1 MSPRLASSRNGVSAN
16 SSCSSISAFQPSGPY
31 CSQNA
36 LFGLK
41 QQACSS
47 VWRATSR
54 QWRSAPAAAP
64 SMRTGS
70 GSSPTHSIVRRSLE
84 SARSRSKK
92 GTSTGMVS
100 RHPHPTPPRLRGA
113 PTWWGGEIS
122 LTSELSSMER
132 VLRVALA
139 QVNPIV
145 GDLQGNARL
154 ITDRIAEARDKG
166 ADVVCFPELAL
177 TGYPPED
184 LVLKPGFVRDNISQL
199 ESVVAATAGI
209 SAVVGFVDDDGEIY
223 NAAAFIHDRELKA
236 VYHKVFLPN
245 YGVFDEERYFAVGHR
260 CPIFELAGIRI
271 SLTICEDCWYP
282 AGPMA
287 WQADHGAEVLI
298 NINGS
303 PFHAGKRVERE
314 KMVAERASDY
324 GAFVA
329 YVNTVGGQ
337 DELVFDGNSVVF
349 GPRGEVLAH
358 ASSFAEE
365 LLLCDINAGTVPF
378 HRPLEKIRHEA
389 EGAARLEL
397 EVTEVALEGAPSTR
411 RAAIERR
418 MAQPLEG
425 AAEIYTAVV
434 LGTRDY
440 VHKQNLKKV
449 LIGMSG
455 GVDSAL
461 TAAVAADALGPD
473 NVIGVRMPS
482 RHTSD
487 ESLEDADAVAEALG
501 IQLLD
506 FPIEPAHH
514 GFEEI
519 LADAFKGTRP
529 GIADGYAVLKDLTKT
544 TVYELCRYRN
554 SLSHVIP
561 DRVITKPPSAELK
574 PGQGNTDSLPPY
586 EKLDPILQGYV
597 EQDLS
602 PEELVAA
609 GHDPATVARVIELV
623 DRSEYKRRQAP
634 PGVKITPRAFG
645 RDRRMPIV
653 NRYSPNGARS
663 QT

>member
-1 MSPRLASSRNGVSAN
+1 MDRV
-16 SSCSSISAFQPSGPY
+16 
-31 CSQNA
+31 
-36 LFGLK
+36 
-41 QQACSS
+41 
-47 VWRATSR
+47 
-54 QWRSAPAAAP
+54 
-64 SMRTGS
+64 MR
-70 GSSPTHSIVRRSLE
+70 I
-84 SARSRSKK
+84 
-92 GTSTGMVS
+92 
-100 RHPHPTPPRLRGA
+100 
-113 PTWWGGEIS
+113 
-122 LTSELSSMER
+122 
-132 VLRVALA
+132 ALA

-145 GDLQGNARL
+145 GDLEGNARL
-154 ITDRIAEARDKG
+154 IVDRLGEARDRQ
-166 ADVVCFPELAL
+166 ADLVCFPELAL

-184 LVLKPGFVRDNISQL
+184 LVLKPAFVRDNLKQL
-199 ESVVAATAGI
+199 EQVVQASAGI
-209 SAVVGFVDDDGEIY
+209 SVVVGFVDDDGEIF
-223 NAAAFIHDRELKA
+223 NAAAFIRDRELKA

-245 YGVFDEERYFAVGHR
+245 YGVFDEERYFTVGHR
-260 CPIFELAGIRI
+260 CPIFEQNGVRI
-271 SLTICEDCWYP
+271 GLTVCEDCWYP
-282 AGPMA
+282 SGPMA
-287 WQADHGAEVLI
+287 WQAEHGAELMI

-314 KMVAERASDY
+314 RMVADRAADY

-349 GPRGEVLAH
+349 GPRGEMLAH

-397 EVTEVALEGAPSTR
+397 EVTDVALDGEPSR
-411 RAAIERR
+411 KRGPIERR
-418 MAQPLEG
+418 LAQPLEG
-425 AAEIYTAVV
+425 PAEIYAAVV
-434 LGTRDY
+434 LGIHDY
-440 VHKQNLKKV
+440 VHKQSFKKV

-461 TAAVAADALGPD
+461 TAAVAADALGPE

-482 RHTSD
+482 RHTSA
-487 ESLEDADAVAEALG
+487 ESLEDAGAVAEALG

-514 GFEEI
+514 GFEDI
-519 LADAFKGTRP
+519 LTYAFKGTKP
-529 GIADGYAVLKDLTKT
+529 GIAEENIQPRIRMTILHALSNKLGYIVLSTGNKSELATGYGTLYGDIAGGYAVLKDLTKT

-554 SLSHVIP
+554 SLSQVIP

-574 PGQGNTDSLPPY
+574 PDQRDSDSLPPY
-586 EKLDPILQGYV
+586 ETLDPILQGYV

-609 GHDPATVARVIELV
+609 GHDPETVARVIELV

-663 QT
+663 SS